1 MQGAEIGRMLGVS
14 ESRVSQILS
23 LIRRTLK
30 ERIDTYDSV
39 GRRCRRAAVEP
50 SLATGAWHRP
60 RPEPGTFSWTGAED
74 AAVRGLSPGTV
85 SGPMIPL
92 RKNRDFRL
100 LWLGEAASML
110 GTQLSGVAFPLLVLA
125 LTGSP
130 FRAGL
135 VGTVGLAP
143 MALLSLPF
151 GVVADRID
159 RKWALVCANVVG
171 ALALLSLGVAIWI
184 GELAYGYILAVAFV
198 AGCVT
203 TFVRIAEEGV
213 IAQIVPRPQLGEAV
227 SQNVA
232 RQYAAGLVGP
242 AVGGVT
248 FAASRALPFVV
259 DAATYLCS
267 LAAVLGIRG
276 RFQEAR
282 THSVVT
288 PWEDVREGV
297 RWLWRQPFLRD
308 SLLLVAGSNVVPTS
322 LLLIVA
328 AKDLGASP
336 AVVGIVLALYSAG
349 GLAGSAAVPWM
360 QPRIP
365 VPVVVSGAVWVD
377 AAVFLVLAFVGTP
390 LLLGVV
396 VAITASSARSGMP
409 WSWGT
414 GSRSRPTGSRGALR
428 AWTGSCPS
436 RSRPSA
442 R

>member
-1 MQGAEIGRMLGVS
+1 
-14 ESRVSQILS
+14 
-23 LIRRTLK
+23 
-30 ERIDTYDSV
+30 
-39 GRRCRRAAVEP
+39 
-50 SLATGAWHRP
+50 
-60 RPEPGTFSWTGAED
+60 
-74 AAVRGLSPGTV
+74 
-85 SGPMIPL
+85 MIPL

-276 RFQEAR
+276 RFQEER

-396 VAITASSARSGMP
+396 VAITAFVGPLWDAVVVGYRISITPDRLQGRVASVDWFLSVSLSAVGPLIAGYLLSTIDTRATLLAVAGLLAVLAAL
-409 WSWGT
+409 GT
-414 GSRSRPTGSRGALR
+414 AAPSLR
-428 AWTGSCPS
+428 HPPPS
-436 RSRPSA
+436 VSLRR
-442 R
+442 